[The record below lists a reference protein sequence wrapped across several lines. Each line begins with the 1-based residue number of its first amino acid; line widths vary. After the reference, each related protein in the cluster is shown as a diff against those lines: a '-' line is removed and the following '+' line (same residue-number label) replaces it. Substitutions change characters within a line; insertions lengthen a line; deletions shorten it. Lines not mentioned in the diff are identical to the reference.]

1 MEKTTITAYFK
12 PGQTFLKVRGVSQWD
27 HGVQL
32 KIAGLGLEAGTQV
45 LFSLTENT
53 GEATTRVSS
62 VTDGD
67 ATVTIPQDLLSNNS
81 TEVEFDSFPLW
92 AFVCVTDANATRTV
106 AKIKIIVDTRP
117 KNGEDTTDAGS
128 AWDDIVAQVSQYASQ
143 AASYAT
149 AAQGQADAASFSADA
164 ADAAATLAGTHA
176 SAAEASKS
184 NAQQAAQS
192 AQEALETIDIQV
204 VEEITTGDIDALG
217 L

>member
-92 AFVCVTDANATRTV
+92 AFVCVTDADATRTV

-128 AWDDIVAQVSQYASQ
+128 AWDDIVEQVSQYAS
-143 AASYAT
+143 

-164 ADAAATLAGTHA
+164 ADAAATLAGTYA

-184 NAQQAAQS
+184 NAQQAAQA
-192 AQEALETIDIQV
+192 AQEALEMIDIQL